1 MEKTDPRIDIA
12 RNNLRMAVT
21 FRRTSLSATSVE
33 AGMARNGLSQFVTGR
48 TGLTYANMLRTCDAL
63 NLPIGVIHRADA
75 ITENRIR
82 LYQRL
87 ERLPEH
93 KLQQAL
99 DAVEA

>member
-1 MEKTDPRIDIA
+1 MKEADPRLEIA
-12 RNNLRMAVT
+12 RNNLRLAIALRKT
-21 FRRTSLSATSVE
+21 NLSRASTD
-33 AGMARNGLSQFVTGR
+33 ADMGRNGLSQFTSGR
-48 TGLTYANMLRTCDAL
+48 TSLTYPNMLKVCDVL
-63 NLPIGVIHRADA
+63 NLPIGIIHRADA

-82 LYQRL
+82 LYQKL